1 MRVTRHIAPQKAD
14 PFGQGLLRD
23 TLEGLLCEREKEN
36 EMAVDALLQIRRRE
50 HEALL
55 QQALRVLQAD
65 QRIIA
70 AWLFGSVGRHTSDV
84 FSDLDLWVI
93 VRDESIETMSAQRQ
107 SYAAQLDRPVLLLES
122 PGNAPAGGAYL
133 MALYP
138 GQAGVHQVDWYWQRH
153 SDASLPGHA
162 MLLFDRGGIPQ
173 DTRQEQLD
181 PAGTPPPFTQQ
192 EQAEQATQLGAFFWV
207 MSNIAVKS
215 VLRHQAWTTI
225 SHLEGLR
232 GLVDRMKRLIGL
244 STVQEGQEE
253 WRTTLLP
260 PVQRAEQM
268 AMLREIAQ
276 EMEQLTSAIELIG
289 GQVPSRAIPY
299 VYDFFDLADA
309 LIQQEENR
317 AGMP

>member
-1 MRVTRHIAPQKAD
+1 MS
-14 PFGQGLLRD
+14 
-23 TLEGLLCEREKEN
+23 
-36 EMAVDALLQIRRRE
+36 VDALLQIRRRE

-55 QQALRVLQAD
+55 QQTLRVLQAD

-138 GQAGVHQVDWYWQRH
+138 GQAGVHQVDWYWQRY
-153 SDASLPGHA
+153 SDASLPRHA

-215 VLRHQAWTTI
+215 VLRHQAWTAI

-232 GLVDRMKRLIGL
+232 GLVDRMKR
-244 STVQEGQEE
+244 
-253 WRTTLLP
+253 P
-260 PVQRAEQM
+260 PR
-268 AMLREIAQ
+268 
-276 EMEQLTSAIELIG
+276 
-289 GQVPSRAIPY
+289 
-299 VYDFFDLADA
+299 F
-309 LIQQEENR
+309 
-317 AGMP
+317 